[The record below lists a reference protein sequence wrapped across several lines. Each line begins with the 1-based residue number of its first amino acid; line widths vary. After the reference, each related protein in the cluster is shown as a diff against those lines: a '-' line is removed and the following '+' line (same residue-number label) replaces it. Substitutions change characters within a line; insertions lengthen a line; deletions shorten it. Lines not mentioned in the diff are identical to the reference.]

1 MENILRDYKNAK
13 IAVYGLSPLTADLL
27 ERLDGYR
34 VAGLLDGYQTSG
46 TLYGK
51 PILSIEEAIAEGV
64 RLIIVA
70 ARPESC
76 KIIAKRIGALSN

>member
-51 PILSIEEAIAEGV
+51 PILSIEEAIAE
-64 RLIIVA
+64 
-70 ARPESC
+70 AR
-76 KIIAKRIGALSN
+76 